1 MKAMEQGAFDV
12 PKDVKESSIVG
23 SARSRHVL
31 TDNVN
36 SIGNVRT
43 SYYEIDK
50 SADELAIKSSIR
62 EKSPIERSETNL
74 RINWSR
80 GSFAIS
86 KTSTSQKVG
95 CIFGLGQIGTS
106 RIMRD
111 FKA

>member
-1 MKAMEQGAFDV
+1 MEQSAFEV
-12 PKDVKESSIVG
+12 AKDAEQSRIVG

-43 SYYEIDK
+43 SYCEIDK
-50 SADELAIKSSIR
+50 TTDELAIKSSIR

-80 GSFAIS
+80 CSFAIS
-86 KTSTSQKVG
+86 KTSTSQKIG
-95 CIFGLGQIGTS
+95 CILGVGHIGTS

-111 FKA
+111 FMA